1 MLPTLQYSNTPL
13 HEHPYMQPIYHQIR
27 QRARQ
32 IILRHPTPD
41 FYHDHGQDYEVSKK
55 LFDSDLVIKKLL
67 SFVAG
72 TLEDDFGHG
81 LMHAVKVSHDAGTL
95 MVVEAQQSGYDKER
109 FSRLVCLVQSAGLL
123 HDIKRKRK
131 DHSTHAATYAKKVL
145 KKYPFSSEEI
155 ENICGAIQNHEAF
168 KDKADAATPEGELL
182 SNCLYDADK
191 FRWGPD
197 NFHDT
202 LWDMASYFNPPLD
215 KFMAG
220 YSQGMEK
227 LETIKSTFR
236 TPTGKKFGPQFI
248 DLGLA
253 IGEELYEAIK
263 TEFSEH
269 L

>member
-1 MLPTLQYSNTPL
+1 
-13 HEHPYMQPIYHQIR
+13 MQPIYHQIR

-32 IILRHPTPD
+32 IILQHPTPD
-41 FYHDHGQDYEVSKK
+41 FYHDHGPDYEASQKS
-55 LFDSDLVIKKLL
+55 FDSDLVIKKLL

-95 MVVEAQQSGYDKER
+95 MVIEAQQCGYDPDR
-109 FSRLVCLVQSAGLL
+109 LSRLVCLVQSAGLL

-131 DHSTHAATYAKKVL
+131 DHSTHAAAYAKKVL
-145 KKYPFSSEEI
+145 KKYPYSSEEI
-155 ENICGAIQNHEAF
+155 NNISMAIRNHEAF
-168 KDKADAATPEGELL
+168 KDRDDADTQEGELL

-202 LWDMASYFNPPLD
+202 LWDMVSYFNPPLTE
-215 KFMAG
+215 FMDG
-220 YSQGMEK
+220 YPQGMEK
-227 LETIKSTFR
+227 IKSIKTTFR
-236 TPTGKKFGPQFI
+236 TATGQKYGPQFI
-248 DLGLA
+248 DLGLS
-253 IGEELYEAIK
+253 IGDELFKVIK
-263 TEFSEH
+263 TEFSAY

>member
-1 MLPTLQYSNTPL
+1 
-13 HEHPYMQPIYHQIR
+13 MQPIYHQIR

-41 FYHDHGQDYEVSKK
+41 FYHDHFPADEASRQF
-55 LFDSDLVIKKLL
+55 FDGDRVIKKLL
-67 SFVAG
+67 SLVAE

-95 MVVEAQQSGYDKER
+95 MVIEARQSSYDEDR
-109 FSRLVCLVQSAGLL
+109 LSRLVCLVQTAGLL
-123 HDIKRKRK
+123 HDIKRKTK
-131 DHSTHAATYAKKVL
+131 DHSAHAAAHAKKLL
-145 KKYPFSSEEI
+145 KKYPFAAEEI
-155 ENICGAIQNHEAF
+155 ENICAAIQNHEAF
-168 KDKADAATPEGELL
+168 KDPLEADSPEGELI

-202 LWDMASYFNPPLD
+202 LWDMVSYFNPPLA
-215 KFMAG
+215 KFMDG
-220 YSQGMEK
+220 YPQGMEK
-227 LETIKSTFR
+227 LKTIKTTFR
-236 TPTGKKFGPQFI
+236 TATGKKYGPQFI

-253 IGEELYEAIK
+253 IGEELFGVIK
-263 TEFSEH
+263 SEFAGY